1 MATVTREDV
10 RKAAQDLGIQP
21 GDTVLIHSS
30 FKSMGTVE
38 GGAETVI
45 SGFLDVLG
53 EEGTLVFPT
62 LVQKDFD
69 QAYDTWHIDKHSDV
83 GYLTNYFRKREGS
96 IRSDQAT
103 HSVAASG
110 KYAAY
115 LTETHGHTHKR
126 FGCYGD
132 TPFSADSPWEK
143 MYQMDTK
150 TIFLGVEPVKA
161 TFRHLA
167 EYMYVNELLDSVKDH
182 PEFEALKDRI
192 ALRHIG
198 KKGVWPDVANAWVA
212 ERMAEQGLL
221 KTTMLGDALLTMFHA
236 KVFMETVLRYLWNEE
251 WDCLGCNYYQT
262 GPNRWKDWLAD
273 CKRMQQE
280 LKNK

>member
-1 MATVTREDV
+1 
-10 RKAAQDLGIQP
+10 
-21 GDTVLIHSS
+21 
-30 FKSMGTVE
+30 
-38 GGAETVI
+38 
-45 SGFLDVLG
+45 
-53 EEGTLVFPT
+53 
-62 LVQKDFD
+62 
-69 QAYDTWHIDKHSDV
+69 
-83 GYLTNYFRKREGS
+83 
-96 IRSDQAT
+96 
-103 HSVAASG
+103 
-110 KYAAY
+110 
-115 LTETHGHTHKR
+115 
-126 FGCYGD
+126 
-132 TPFSADSPWEK
+132 

-182 PEFEALKDRI
+182 PEYEALKDRI
-192 ALRHIG
+192 ALRHIS

-221 KTTMLGDALLTMFHA
+221 KTTMLGDALLTMFQA
-236 KVFMETVLRYLWNEE
+236 KVFMEVVLGYLWNEQ

-280 LKNK
+280 LKSK